1 MSDRVKELAERQARL
16 QERCALQRSSIA
28 SEVASIEAR
37 FGRVDRIA
45 RLVRTALLNPVVI
58 GGAIVALLTVGR
70 LRGTRLIGRLYLLS
84 TAARQLVQTVRVFQ
98 GLVAKPS
105 PSVRREQL

>member
-1 MSDRVKELAERQARL
+1 VSDRVKELAERQARL
-16 QERCALQRSSIA
+16 QERCAAQRASIA

-45 RLVRTALLNPVVI
+45 GLVRAALLNPVVI

-70 LRGTRLIGRLYLLS
+70 LRGTRLIGRLYLLG
-84 TAARQLVQTVRVFQ
+84 TAARQLVQTVRLFQ

-105 PSVRREQL
+105 PSVRRGQL